1 MAPQGEWSPG
11 APTAGSSELLPAVGP
26 SEVLPVAASSKLL
39 QSAAPSELLPTAA
52 LSELLHATAS
62 SEPYAAAGPS
72 SWLSICGSG
81 LPLQYRL
88 SRLAALATRADAA
101 ASSHQST
108 SSGRHRHMRQ
118 GSTSPSPRIA
128 LGDIN
133 VQEGGGQKSKK
144 RKSPCV
150 VMPPFPLS
158 RMMLSPK
165 TQLLAPWLR
174 SPSVRHE
181 TSPST
186 STCDTP
192 YGQGQRVMGEIDLN
206 MTPGDSSQE
215 NRDNQLGQENGD
227 NQLGQDNGDNQLGQE
242 NGDNPLVQENGDNQL
257 GEENGDNQLSQ
268 ENGDTQ
274 LSQENVDDQLVQE
287 NARRKLVLD
296 DMRRRVIFETLLGR
310 ARNGNLKGNDTK
322 EVSIQFSVP
331 LRTVQRIWKKRKKLY
346 RPRPC
351 S

>member
-1 MAPQGEWSPG
+1 WRRALVTSRSVPPITPCRLGHTGRCGGVVAPVYIVGK
-11 APTAGSSELLPAVGP
+11 APAYAPRFNFSLAEVVSELHV
-26 SEVLPVAASSKLL
+26 
-39 QSAAPSELLPTAA
+39 
-52 LSELLHATAS
+52 H
-62 SEPYAAAGPS
+62 
-72 SWLSICGSG
+72 W
-81 LPLQYRL
+81 R
-88 SRLAALATRADAA
+88 
-101 ASSHQST
+101 
-108 SSGRHRHMRQ
+108 
-118 GSTSPSPRIA
+118 
-128 LGDIN
+128 
-133 VQEGGGQKSKK
+133 GGQKSKK

-158 RMMLSPK
+158 RMMLSPR

-206 MTPGDSSQE
+206 MTPGDS
-215 NRDNQLGQENGD
+215 RDNQLS
-227 NQLGQDNGDNQLGQE
+227 
-242 NGDNPLVQENGDNQL
+242 QENGDNQL
-257 GEENGDNQLSQ
+257 GEENGDNQLGQ

-331 LRTVQRIWKKRKKLY
+331 LRTVQRIWKK
-346 RPRPC
+346 
-351 S
+351 